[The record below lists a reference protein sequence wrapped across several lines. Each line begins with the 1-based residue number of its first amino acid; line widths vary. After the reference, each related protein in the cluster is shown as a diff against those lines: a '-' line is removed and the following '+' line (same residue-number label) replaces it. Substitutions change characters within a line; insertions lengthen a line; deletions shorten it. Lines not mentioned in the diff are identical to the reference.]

1 MHEGQPYI
9 AVQNVYVVPVVRN
22 RLNFCVLVKRAFDE
36 LRLDSRDLI
45 AVELP
50 RQIERAYL
58 DCVSDFPKVSL
69 LLTSDAGGA
78 TQEVFTVTP
87 CDAVAE
93 ATRTGVEAGIDVAFI
108 DRSMSPRLLEARQC
122 IENPTWPDD
131 GLVLINGVDWYLSQ
145 VSALI
150 SIPPA
155 RSDPID
161 DWRES
166 FMAMRLQ
173 ELAPWYERIVVV
185 CDLVHAKPIVARI
198 QQPPDSQQLDA
209 DPDDALRVRRIRPN
223 VPELLRRLDDIPR
236 LVESYERKRRDAL
249 SFSKMREIV
258 EIVHDLADSA
268 PDMDFSIRNYEA
280 FTTLLTKMSE
290 CQGRLSPALED
301 VRLAGVSCFNDAFGE
316 RIFRHLLGYFDAL
329 KVGRVKVP
337 AQPANADARLYELR
351 TAPSSAPEYT
361 ARNCNPWPTE
371 YVIEV
376 EPPVKADY
384 RRGGHD
390 RIVAWPPCDR
400 FIDAMRRKAHRVL
413 TVEKV
418 ETKSA
423 RFSGSIES
431 GIDMRRTL
439 RSQLLKRADGLGAP
453 RSGPELYVRKIE
465 RVTSDDYQWQREP
478 TVWILDRPADIS
490 GFSFTYS
497 PGGEKTES
505 CILDWRFSQEQ
516 QRDLLRSEDL
526 NVSIEKTIGYLVLVD
541 LTSTAKQLRA
551 TFGSALRRR
560 VPGESDFGIVQIGKA
575 WEDAPRALKDVEFE
589 IESWWEALILAGL
602 LYCESRLVCV
612 APADLQIPNRV
623 LRYAN
628 QRRKEIHRVSLGAF
642 EREEQRKLGLQYW
655 VEGGWKPPRDSN
667 DPSFHDYLIRKYGN
681 LMTRYWGATTA
692 SEGAA

>member
-36 LRLDSRDLI
+36 LRLGRHDLI

-50 RQIERAYL
+50 RQIKTAYL

-150 SIPPA
+150 AIPPA

-166 FMAMRLQ
+166 FMAIRLQ

-185 CDLVHAKPIVARI
+185 CDLVHAKPIVART
-198 QQPPDSQQLDA
+198 QQPPDSQQLGA
-209 DPDDALRVRRIRPN
+209 DRDDALRVRRVRPSM
-223 VPELLRRLDDIPR
+223 PELLRSLDDIPR
-236 LVESYERKRRDAL
+236 LVESYERKRHDAL

-268 PDMDFSIRNYEA
+268 ADMDFSIRNYEA

-316 RIFRHLLGYFDAL
+316 RIFRHLLGYFDDL
-329 KVGRVKVP
+329 KVGRIHVL
-337 AQPANADARLYELR
+337 AQPASADVRLYELR
-351 TAPSSAPEYT
+351 TAPSSTPEYT
-361 ARNCNPWPTE
+361 ARNCSPWPTE
-371 YVIEV
+371 YTIKV
-376 EPPVKADY
+376 EPLMKADY
-384 RRGGHD
+384 RRGGNGGP
-390 RIVAWPPCDR
+390 VAWPLCDR
-400 FIDAMRRKAHRVL
+400 FVDAMRQKAYRVL

-418 ETKSA
+418 ETKST

-439 RSQLLKRADGLGAP
+439 QSQLLKRAHGLGAP

-465 RVTSDDYQWQREP
+465 RVTSAGYQWQREP
-478 TVWILDRPADIS
+478 TVWILDRPADIG
-490 GFSFTYS
+490 GFAFTAGT
-497 PGGEKTES
+497 GGDKADRF
-505 CILDWRFSQEQ
+505 ILDWRFSEEQ
-516 QRDLLRSEDL
+516 RAVLRSEDL
-526 NVSIEKTIGYLVLVD
+526 NVSIEKTIGYLALVD
-541 LTSTAKQLRA
+541 LTTTGKQLRA
-551 TFGSALRRR
+551 TFGSALGRR
-560 VPGESDFGIVQIGKA
+560 VPRESDFDDMVQIGKA
-575 WEDAPRALKDVEFE
+575 WEFAPRALEDVEFE

-612 APADLQIPNRV
+612 APADLRIPNRV

-655 VEGGWKPPRDSN
+655 VEGAWKSPRDSN
-667 DPSFHDYLIRKYGN
+667 DPSFHDYLIRKHGD
-681 LMTRYWGATTA
+681 LMTRYWGATTG
-692 SEGAA
+692 SEGVA